1 MERSL
6 WRAGQKLNQPI
17 SNPAH
22 FLTSVSSQFVCMEA
36 VKFSGFL
43 MAKPVTF
50 DTVFQSRE
58 QDGDPSKHAWAKPG
72 SVNSPSW
79 KDSRVKSLNLILFKG
94 DDFAVSHSGNT
105 PFGIDSMP
113 ELRKKR
119 PIPLVSE
126 LVSKW
131 PTVWPHDILKI
142 SPSPTLIYLLN

>member
-1 MERSL
+1 MKQIYDAHISRGQSDRLERSL

-22 FLTSVSSQFVCMEA
+22 FPYPSVSSQSVCMEA
-36 VKFSGFL
+36 VKFSGSL

-50 DTVFQSRE
+50 DAAFQSRE

-72 SVNSPSW
+72 SVSGPSR
-79 KDSRVKSLNLILFKG
+79 KDSRVKCLNLILLKG
-94 DDFAVSHSGNT
+94 DDVAVSRSGNT

-126 LVSKW
+126 LVSK
-131 PTVWPHDILKI
+131 
-142 SPSPTLIYLLN
+142 